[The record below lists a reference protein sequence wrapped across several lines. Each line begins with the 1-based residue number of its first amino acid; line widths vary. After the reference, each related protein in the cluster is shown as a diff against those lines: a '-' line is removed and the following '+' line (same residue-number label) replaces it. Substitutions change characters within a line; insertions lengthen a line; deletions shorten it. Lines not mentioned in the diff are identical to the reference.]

1 MDFDSMMRRFESGK
15 GSFGGTMIEA
25 TLLIDMMAK
34 YINENGIKELMK
46 LVMQAIEAT
55 KE

>member
-1 MDFDSMMRRFESGK
+1 
-15 GSFGGTMIEA
+15 MIEA

-34 YINENGIKELMK
+34 YINENGIKELME